1 MDWDRKTN
9 GDIRLSL
16 ATGYQ
21 LGHIAGIAIGLRLE
35 ARDADTQVPVAWQT
49 ALKADEARKLGEA
62 LILKA
67 AQLEAVSAVKN

>member
-1 MDWDRKTN
+1 MDWDRKSN

-21 LGHIAGIAIGLRLE
+21 LGHIAGIAVGIRLE
-35 ARDADTQVPVAWQT
+35 AHDADTQRPVAWQT

-67 AQLEAVSAVKN
+67 AQLEAADAIKN